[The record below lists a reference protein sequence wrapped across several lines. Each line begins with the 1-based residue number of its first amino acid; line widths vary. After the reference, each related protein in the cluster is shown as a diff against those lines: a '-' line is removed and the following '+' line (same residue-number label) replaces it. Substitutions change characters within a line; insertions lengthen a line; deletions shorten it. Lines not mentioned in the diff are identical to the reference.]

1 MEFSCPT
8 RWRPRQGKAVVKQA
22 FPFGQR
28 NHSIVAEQK
37 ASVIPIDMIGYLRN
51 KV

>member
-8 RWRPRQGKAVVKQA
+8 RWRPCQDKAVVKQV
-22 FPFGQR
+22 FPIGQR

-37 ASVIPIDMIGYLRN
+37 ASAILIDMVGYLRN
-51 KV
+51 KG